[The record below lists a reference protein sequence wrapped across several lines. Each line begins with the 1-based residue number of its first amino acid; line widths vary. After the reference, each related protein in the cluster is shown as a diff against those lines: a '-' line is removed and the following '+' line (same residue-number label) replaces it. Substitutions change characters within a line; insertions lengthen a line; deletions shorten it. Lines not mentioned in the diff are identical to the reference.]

1 MLLFY
6 FILVI
11 IIQLLIHSK
20 GKSMNKRILIAVS
33 LALTLNAQNL
43 KTTIQEVLTS
53 NPVIQEKLKNYNAT
67 KEDITIAQAGY
78 YPKLD
83 LSIGVG
89 NEDGKN
95 FDRPGTPDKDFDL
108 SVYQNS
114 LSLTMNIFKGFE
126 TTNQVK
132 EQKSRTI
139 SAAYSYIETVND
151 TSFEMVNQYLQVMK
165 NNELLGNAQA
175 NVDINKEI
183 LNKVKK
189 LYDAGLTTLS
199 EVNKIESSLS
209 LAESNYVVQ
218 ENTLLDVTYNMH
230 RVLGRYLNTNEMIRP
245 TLNVALPANIEN
257 AAEYAMKNNPSLL
270 VSKYNI
276 ELAQATYQE
285 KKSPFYPSVDLELT
299 QQKNKNL
306 SGVEG
311 KYDNLKAMAYLRYNF
326 FNGFA
331 DKAALQKSV
340 SSIHREVQT
349 KNKLRREVIEG
360 LNLSWA
366 ANQKLKDQLKHL
378 KEYKKFSLKTLTLYA
393 KEYDLGRRSL
403 LDLLSAQNDFIGA
416 KAQIINTQYSML
428 FAKYRI
434 LDAMGILVTT
444 VLGEENISYN
454 NVGLAGKVPQ
464 NSDNL
469 PVSYDEDKDLVAADK
484 DICSNSLNTSMK
496 SLYGCKFTFDDTAV
510 IERYSGFTFDDKSD
524 ILTSDAQS
532 KLNNLIMQIEPYGFA
547 KMKFDIIGNVDVD
560 AEDMSKE
567 DIMTLSQKRADLVKQ
582 KLLEAGALEENI
594 TTHAN
599 GNEAPL
605 VTNES
610 SDSVQINNRADIV
623 VRKLK

>member
-1 MLLFY
+1 
-6 FILVI
+6 
-11 IIQLLIHSK
+11 
-20 GKSMNKRILIAVS
+20 MNKKILIAVS

-43 KTTIQEVLTS
+43 KTTIQEVLTT
-53 NPVIQEKLKNYNAT
+53 NPIIQEKLKNYNAT

-89 NEDGKN
+89 NEDGERASGI
-95 FDRPGTPDKDFDL
+95 DRDFDF

-114 LSLTMNIFKGFE
+114 LSLTMNVFKGFE
-126 TTNQVK
+126 TVSQVK
-132 EQKSRTI
+132 QQKSRTI

-151 TSFEMVNQYLQVMK
+151 TSFEMLNEYLQVMK

-183 LNKVKK
+183 LNKVRK
-189 LYDAGLTTLS
+189 LYNAGLTTLS

-230 RVLGRYLNTNEMIRP
+230 RVLGRFLNTNEMIRP
-245 TLNVALPANIEN
+245 TLNVALPASIED

-311 KYDNLKAMAYLRYNF
+311 KYENLRAMAYLRYNF

-331 DKAALQKSV
+331 DSAALQKSV

-366 ANQKLKDQLKHL
+366 ANEKLKDQLVHL
-378 KEYKKFSLKTLTLYA
+378 KKYKDFSLKTLTLYA

-416 KAQIINTQYSML
+416 KAQIINTEYSML

-434 LDAMGILVTT
+434 LDAMGTLVTT
-444 VLGEENISYN
+444 ILDNENISYN
-454 NVGLAGKVPQ
+454 NVGLAGKEPQ
-464 NSDNL
+464 NNDNL
-469 PVSYDEDKDLVAADK
+469 PVSYDEDKDLVSADK
-484 DICSNSLNTSMK
+484 DICSNSLNDTMK
-496 SLYGCKFTFDDTAV
+496 SLYGCKFNFENTAR
-510 IERYSGFTFDDKSD
+510 IERYTGFTFDNESD
-524 ILTSDAQS
+524 TLTSEGQS
-532 KLNNLIMQIEPYGFA
+532 KLNSLIMQIEPFGFNN
-547 KMKFDIIGNVDVD
+547 MKFDIIGNVDVD
-560 AEDMSKE
+560 TDDMSKE
-567 DIMTLSQKRADLVKQ
+567 NIMVLSEKRAEIVKQ
-582 KLLEAGALEENI
+582 KLIEAGALEKNI

-599 GNEAPL
+599 GDEAPL